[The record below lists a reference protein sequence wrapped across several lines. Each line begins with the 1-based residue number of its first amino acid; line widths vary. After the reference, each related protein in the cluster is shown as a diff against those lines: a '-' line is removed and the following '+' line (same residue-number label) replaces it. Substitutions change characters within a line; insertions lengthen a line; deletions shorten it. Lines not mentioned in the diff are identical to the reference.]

1 MENQYGGFL
10 NERCCDPEY
19 VGGKKKKNKKGGKTV
34 RNFQRRV

>member
-1 MENQYGGFL
+1 MENQYGDFL

-19 VGGKKKKNKKGGKTV
+19 VGGKKKKGGGGKTV